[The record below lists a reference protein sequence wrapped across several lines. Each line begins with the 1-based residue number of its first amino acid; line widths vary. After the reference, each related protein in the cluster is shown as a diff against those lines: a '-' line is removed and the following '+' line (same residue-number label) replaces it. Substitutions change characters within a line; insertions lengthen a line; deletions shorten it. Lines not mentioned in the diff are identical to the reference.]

1 MPPGSLNDIVL
12 CSELVRRGVSDHL
25 MAPTSRSLRCCS
37 LEELELRQTKAKKLP
52 LSMRF
57 GQAGLTWSKQ
67 QFWLRRSVSDSSP
80 ASACRSLVAA
90 RYSSFAIRCSQIR
103 VMPQIPSFRR
113 HRSSR

>member
-12 CSELVRRGVSDHL
+12 CRELVRCGVSDHL

-52 LSMRF
+52 LSIRF
-57 GQAGLTWSKQ
+57 NQAGLTWSKQ
-67 QFWLRRSVSDSSP
+67 QFWLRRSDSPP

-90 RYSSFAIRCSQIR
+90 RI
-103 VMPQIPSFRR
+103 
-113 HRSSR
+113 RSSPFDVLKSA